1 MSSKKTQKQPKRRE
15 SIGSKIPSACENP
28 DSFMG
33 KHPAWKFAR
42 CDKEHA
48 EWGFCHEQ
56 FDFEIM
62 EKLESFESMTWA
74 EILEASGGKSRG
86 KGNNNHFIEIEN
98 LHKTA
103 RQRMEKLKIIT
114 DEVFSLRG
122 WNFFHYLARPE
133 SRNLSK
139 QALKLQTSTPAV
151 IRRGLFCLLV
161 VSILPRLPE
170 FSSAAPGIRRA
181 YIVFAPRDAVATGRK
196 CRLRRL

>member
-1 MSSKKTQKQPKRRE
+1 MGLWWAMSSKKTQKQPKRRE

-42 CDKEHA
+42 CDKKHG

-56 FDFEIM
+56 FDSEIM

-114 DEVFSLRG
+114 DEVFSLRVNG
-122 WNFFHYLARPE
+122 KTRLYGLLDDGTFSIIWLD
-133 SRNLSK
+133 RNHEICPSK
-139 QALKLQTSTPAV
+139 H
-151 IRRGLFCLLV
+151 
-161 VSILPRLPE
+161 
-170 FSSAAPGIRRA
+170 
-181 YIVFAPRDAVATGRK
+181 
-196 CRLRRL
+196 

>member
-114 DEVFSLRG
+114 DEVFSLRVNG
-122 WNFFHYLARPE
+122 KTRLYGLLDDGTFSIFGSTGITKFVQASIKTTNISPRRYSAGVVLSACRFNFAAA
-133 SRNLSK
+133 SR
-139 QALKLQTSTPAV
+139 
-151 IRRGLFCLLV
+151 IFFCC
-161 VSILPRLPE
+161 SRY
-170 FSSAAPGIRRA
+170 S
-181 YIVFAPRDAVATGRK
+181 
-196 CRLRRL
+196 